1 MGIGTSKEHNKM
13 NSVAEAFIPIIA
25 IIFTFGIPG
34 ALIFWYLY
42 IKHKERTKL
51 MDMGLTPQE
60 ARDYFREKERRPKN
74 PLSSLKWGILLSMIG
89 IGLFF
94 GILLDEAGFKDSLS
108 GVMVLLFGGLGFIIY
123 YFIANSKLKKDA
135 QIQQSSNQNS

>member
-1 MGIGTSKEHNKM
+1 M
-13 NSVAEAFIPIIA
+13 NNFAEAFIPIIA

-51 MDMGLTPQE
+51 MDMGLSPQE
-60 ARDYFREKERRPKN
+60 ARDYFREQEKRPKN
-74 PLSSLKWGILLSMIG
+74 PLNTLKWGILFTMIG

-94 GILLDEAGFKDSLS
+94 GILLDEAGYKDSLS

-123 YFIANSKLKKDA
+123 YFVASSKLKKDN
-135 QIQQSSNQNS
+135 QIQQQQSSTPNQ

>member
-1 MGIGTSKEHNKM
+1 MSH
-13 NSVAEAFIPIIA
+13 VAEAFIPIIA

-51 MDMGLTPQE
+51 MDMGLSPQE
-60 ARDYFREKERRPKN
+60 ARDYFRETEKRPKN

-94 GILLDEAGFKDSLS
+94 GILLDEAGFKDELT
-108 GVMVLLFGGLGFIIY
+108 GVMVLVFGGLGFIIY
-123 YFIANSKLKKDA
+123 YFVATSKLKKD
-135 QIQQSSNQNS
+135 QQVQQSSNQNS

>member
-1 MGIGTSKEHNKM
+1 M
-13 NSVAEAFIPIIA
+13 NNFAEAFVPVIA

-34 ALIFWYLY
+34 ALIFWALY

-51 MDMGLTPQE
+51 MDMGLSPQE
-60 ARDYFREKERRPKN
+60 ARDYFRDLDKKAKN
-74 PLSSLKWGILLSMIG
+74 PLGSLKWGILFTMVG

-94 GILLDEAGFKDSLS
+94 GILLDEAGFKDSLT

-123 YFIANSKLKKDA
+123 YFVANSKMKKDNS
-135 QIQQSSNQNS
+135 SSNQPSQQ

>member
-1 MGIGTSKEHNKM
+1 M

-123 YFIANSKLKKDA
+123 YFVANSKIKKDA
-135 QIQQSSNQNS
+135 LSQQGSNQNS

>member
-1 MGIGTSKEHNKM
+1 M
-13 NSVAEAFIPIIA
+13 NTVAEAFIPIIA

-34 ALIFWYLY
+34 ALIFWFLY

-94 GILLDEAGFKDSLS
+94 GILLDEAGFKDELT
-108 GVMVLLFGGLGFIIY
+108 GVMVLVFGGLGFIIY
-123 YFIANSKLKKDA
+123 YFVASSKIKKDA
-135 QIQQSSNQNS
+135 LVQQNSSQN

>member
-1 MGIGTSKEHNKM
+1 M
-13 NSVAEAFIPIIA
+13 NNFAEAFVPVIA

-51 MDMGLTPQE
+51 MDMGLSPQE
-60 ARDYFREKERRPKN
+60 ARDYFRDLDKKSKN
-74 PLSSLKWGILLSMIG
+74 PLGSLKWGILFTMVG
-89 IGLFF
+89 IGLFV
-94 GILLDEAGFKDSLS
+94 GIVLDEAGFKDSLT

-123 YFIANSKLKKDA
+123 YFVANAKLKKDQ
-135 QIQQSSNQNS
+135 QIKNQA

>member
-1 MGIGTSKEHNKM
+1 M

-123 YFIANSKLKKDA
+123 YFVANSKLKKDA

>member
-1 MGIGTSKEHNKM
+1 M

-135 QIQQSSNQNS
+135 QIQQSSNQNV

>member
-1 MGIGTSKEHNKM
+1 M

>member
-1 MGIGTSKEHNKM
+1 M

-42 IKHKERTKL
+42 IKDKERTKL

-60 ARDYFREKERRPKN
+60 LDITSAKKERRPKN

>member
-1 MGIGTSKEHNKM
+1 M
-13 NSVAEAFIPIIA
+13 NNLAEAFVPIIG

-34 ALIFWYLY
+34 ALIFWFLY

-51 MDMGLTPQE
+51 MDMGLSPQE
-60 ARDYFREKERRPKN
+60 ARDYFKEQERKPKN

-89 IGLFF
+89 LGLFI
-94 GILLDEAGFKDSLS
+94 GILLDEAGFKDELT

-123 YFIANSKLKKDA
+123 YFVASSKIRKEDSTKNALQNNNA
-135 QIQQSSNQNS
+135 ASN

>member
-1 MGIGTSKEHNKM
+1 MAIQRRLKM
-13 NSVAEAFIPIIA
+13 NTVAEAFIPIIA

-34 ALIFWYLY
+34 ALIFWFLY

-94 GILLDEAGFKDSLS
+94 GILLDEAGFKDELT
-108 GVMVLLFGGLGFIIY
+108 GVMVLVFGGLGFIIY
-123 YFIANSKLKKDA
+123 YFVASSKIKKDA
-135 QIQQSSNQNS
+135 LVQQNSSQN

>member
-1 MGIGTSKEHNKM
+1 M

-123 YFIANSKLKKDA
+123 YFVANSKLKKDA
-135 QIQQSSNQNS
+135 QIQQSSKEVA

>member
-1 MGIGTSKEHNKM
+1 M
-13 NSVAEAFIPIIA
+13 NNFAEAFVPIIA

-74 PLSSLKWGILLSMIG
+74 PLSSLKWGILLSMVG

-94 GILLDEAGFKDSLS
+94 GILLDEAGYKDSLS

-123 YFIANSKLKKDA
+123 YFVASSKIKKDA

>member
-1 MGIGTSKEHNKM
+1 M

-94 GILLDEAGFKDSLS
+94 GILLDE
-108 GVMVLLFGGLGFIIY
+108 LLFGGLSFIIY

>member
-1 MGIGTSKEHNKM
+1 M

-74 PLSSLKWGILLSMIG
+74 PLSSLKWGILLSMVG

-94 GILLDEAGFKDSLS
+94 GILLDEAGFKESLS

-123 YFIANSKLKKDA
+123 YFVASSKIKKDA
-135 QIQQSSNQNS
+135 LAQQSSNQNS

>member
-1 MGIGTSKEHNKM
+1 M

-74 PLSSLKWGILLSMIG
+74 PLSSLKWGILLSMVG

-94 GILLDEAGFKDSLS
+94 GILLDEAGYKDSLS

-123 YFIANSKLKKDA
+123 YFVASSKIKKDA
-135 QIQQSSNQNS
+135 LAQQSSNQNS

>member
-1 MGIGTSKEHNKM
+1 M

-94 GILLDEAGFKDSLS
+94 GILLDEAGFKDELS

-123 YFIANSKLKKDA
+123 YFVASSKIKKEA
-135 QIQQSSNQNS
+135 QIQQSTGQNS

>member
-1 MGIGTSKEHNKM
+1 M

-34 ALIFWYLY
+34 ALIFWHLY

-74 PLSSLKWGILLSMIG
+74 PLSSLKWGILLSMVG

-94 GILLDEAGFKDSLS
+94 GILLDEAGYKDSLS

-123 YFIANSKLKKDA
+123 YFVASSKIKKDA
-135 QIQQSSNQNS
+135 LAQQSSNQNS